1 MRIIIA
7 GCGEMGF
14 HLSKLLAKE
23 EHDIVI
29 IDKDPDVLAQADI
42 LDVISIV
49 GSATSYKVLEQ
60 ANIKSSDLLI
70 AVTESE
76 ETNMISCTIG
86 KHLGVKKTIA
96 RISNSDFI
104 HRKDAFDLS
113 SVGID
118 EVIFPE
124 ALAAKEIRK
133 LPSKLN
139 TFPIFANNLI
149 FYLDQK
155 NRLFVLN

>member
-86 KHLGVKKTIA
+86 KHLGVKK
-96 RISNSDFI
+96 
-104 HRKDAFDLS
+104 L
-113 SVGID
+113 
-118 EVIFPE
+118 
-124 ALAAKEIRK
+124 
-133 LPSKLN
+133 
-139 TFPIFANNLI
+139 
-149 FYLDQK
+149 
-155 NRLFVLN
+155 